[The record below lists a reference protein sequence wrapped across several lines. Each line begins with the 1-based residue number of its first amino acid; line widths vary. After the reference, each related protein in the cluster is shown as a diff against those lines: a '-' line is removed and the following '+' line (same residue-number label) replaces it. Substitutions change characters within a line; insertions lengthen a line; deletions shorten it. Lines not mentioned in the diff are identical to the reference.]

1 MPYSVDLKALYI
13 LRQNVRDLLLA
24 RKESEA
30 WLAQCLGFKHR
41 SSLNKFL
48 NSERAGFQMSRLDK
62 MAAFFGLPV
71 YQLFQPG
78 ISAVTERRTGVSRR
92 SGRDRRV
99 GHAHRQ
105 AAGLRAAIEPLSPPA
120 GRLLM
125 PRRRRRSR
133 TSGASWKTPN
143 GKSLLL
149 FHAPSLGDK
158 LQWLAG
164 NSPHHL
170 KAVELFVDQILRRIN
185 PVHSSSG

>member
-105 AAGLRAAIEPLSPPA
+105 AAGLRAAIEPLSPP
-120 GRLLM
+120 
-125 PRRRRRSR
+125 
-133 TSGASWKTPN
+133 SGKAPHAASSSP
-143 GKSLLL
+143 
-149 FHAPSLGDK
+149 
-158 LQWLAG
+158 LA
-164 NSPHHL
+164 
-170 KAVELFVDQILRRIN
+170 DIRRIMEDAERKVSALISRAESGGQA
-185 PVHSSSG
+185 PVARRQLPTPPKSSGTVRGSDPAED